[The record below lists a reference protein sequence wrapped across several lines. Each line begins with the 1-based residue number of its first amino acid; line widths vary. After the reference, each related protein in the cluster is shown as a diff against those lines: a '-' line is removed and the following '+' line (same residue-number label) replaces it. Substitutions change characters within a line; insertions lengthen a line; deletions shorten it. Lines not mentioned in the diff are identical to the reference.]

1 VTSDEQA
8 VGDAVRVVADGGG
21 RQGEPR
27 DGRTGAQ
34 TRSGDQPG
42 RQPGHERGAERRGG
56 GADGAGRPGP
66 PGGPDGTRP
75 PGDEDPS
82 TARRVGVFVLGFF
95 LAVSVIATS
104 GIFAAQGTA
113 LNADYVSNTLEETDA
128 TAEIENQAEDVI
140 VEEAGSLGGTGYIP
154 NADGLVEA
162 TVRELVTEEYVS
174 GVISTNLERF
184 YPYLKG
190 ERADLVLAVDTTPIT
205 ADIEPTVE
213 EQLQEVP
220 VTDLLQQEA
229 FAGAFSLPGA
239 EVDPDRLARAY
250 EDPQTYRKLQNE
262 YSQVLD
268 RTGATRDDLNQT
280 VVGNTRPQVSDLP
293 PYLQESVFRLETT
306 FVLGF
311 TSDLSHEEFRQRVDS
326 ARDEFYGSVARY
338 AQEQVSG
345 QVDDT
350 IDVTEQLSGDQR
362 QAVDEARGTVQLVS
376 TLGLVLPVV
385 TLVLALLI
393 LLVSHS
399 VSKAA
404 RAVGA
409 SLLVAGVLGFVAGT
423 VGSGEVDRRL
433 GDALAD
439 ADQEFVVETAQAL
452 VDGVFSGLNTNFL
465 VVAAAGVVLLAVY
478 VVVDRRQPEA
488 IPAGWR

>member
-1 VTSDEQA
+1 VTSDEQS
-8 VGDAVRVVADGGG
+8 VGGAVRVVADGGG

-27 DGRTGAQ
+27 DGRTEAQ
-34 TRSGDQPG
+34 TRSGDRPG
-42 RQPGHERGAERRGG
+42 RQSGRESGTERRGG
-56 GADGAGRPGP
+56 GSEGG
-66 PGGPDGTRP
+66 GGPAPSGGPGGTRP
-75 PGDEDPS
+75 PGDEGPS
-82 TARRVGVFVLGFF
+82 TARRVGVFVLGFL

-113 LNADYVSNTLEETDA
+113 LNADYVSNTLEGTDA
-128 TAEIENQAEDVI
+128 TAEIEVQAEDVI
-140 VEEAGSLGGTGYIP
+140 IEEAGSLGGADYIP
-154 NADGLVEA
+154 NADGLVEG

-174 GVISTNLERF
+174 DVISTNLERF
-184 YPYLKG
+184 YAYLKG
-190 ERADLVLAVDTTPIT
+190 ERADLVLAVDTTPVT
-205 ADIEPTVE
+205 DNIEPTVE

-250 EDPQTYRKLQNE
+250 EDPETYRELQNE
-262 YSQVLD
+262 YSQALD
-268 RTGATRDDLNQT
+268 RTGATREDLNRT
-280 VVGNTRPQVSDLP
+280 VVDNTRPQVSDLP
-293 PYLQESVFRLETT
+293 PYLQDSIFRLETT
-306 FVLGF
+306 FILGF
-311 TSDLSHEEFRQRVDS
+311 TSDLSHEEFRQRVQA

-338 AQEQVSG
+338 AQEQVGG

-350 IDVTEQLSGDQR
+350 IDVTEQLSDDQR

-385 TLVLALLI
+385 ALILALSI

-423 VGSGEVDRRL
+423 VGSGEADRQL

-465 VVAAAGVVLLAVY
+465 VVAAAGVALLAVY